1 MKTTNM
7 KAITADAAEKLIGIE
22 RLQELIKR
30 GVVKYARRGSSDSGS
45 FILLDSLPFRE
56 RLKIEDFL
64 ASTQGQSSIQHPHSN
79 MKSHNHQVV
88 SAKERHSPQEALKV
102 RLRTLRDLLEEVQ
115 LFYQS
120 DDMRSSPHN
129 NLQVESSSMQNLY
142 QFLSAQETALTYFL
156 QMYTRFQSAQTR
168 AFQDKL

>member
-1 MKTTNM
+1 MKKLARTLLM
-7 KAITADAAEKLIGIE
+7 KLLAPVIREEMQKREKEIIE
-22 RLQELIKR
+22 
-30 GVVKYARRGSSDSGS
+30 AS
-45 FILLDSLPFRE
+45 FR
-56 RLKIEDFL
+56 
-64 ASTQGQSSIQHPHSN
+64 ANQHPHSN

-88 SAKERHSPQEALKV
+88 SAKERYSPQEALKV

-120 DDMRSSPHN
+120 DDMRSSAHN